1 MFFLD
6 IFFEGLFANFEKVYT
21 FASANKR
28 VGDLL
33 NIVLWCNGNTTDSG
47 PVCPGSNPGRT
58 TLKKPRYSIRV
69 ARLFVVDIMFLFVTK
84 PFGHL
89 LYTGFLTI
97 HENAYTVYFGG
108 KPSKTDG

>member
-1 MFFLD
+1 MVAQQILV
-6 IFFEGLFANFEKVYT
+6 LF
-21 FASANKR
+21 
-28 VGDLL
+28 
-33 NIVLWCNGNTTDSG
+33 VL
-47 PVCPGSNPGRT
+47 VRIQVEQHK
-58 TLKKPRYSIRV
+58 KKPCYSIRV

-108 KPSKTDG
+108 KPSETDG

>member
-1 MFFLD
+1 MVAQQILV
-6 IFFEGLFANFEKVYT
+6 LF
-21 FASANKR
+21 
-28 VGDLL
+28 
-33 NIVLWCNGNTTDSG
+33 VL
-47 PVCPGSNPGRT
+47 VRIQVEQH
-58 TLKKPRYSIRV
+58 KKPRYSIRV

-108 KPSKTDG
+108 KPSETDG